1 MACVNTIQGLHP
13 STHKSSIGRQER
25 MHNQRKKVEGCEKA
39 QERLI
44 VHPPQI
50 TAEGILCRFV
60 VSSVGCSR
68 SCDAMSLPTM
78 FSGSQLTQAYLAHTR
93 GMYPWTE
100 GAEVQEI
107 SHKGEQHP
115 PAYAPLSCSCFC
127 YRASPGWAFSLLFA
141 QPLCQFFPLRKGT
154 KESEKRVLFS
164 RTRNCFPPLP
174 IFANLSHLNL
184 DPLFREK
191 VLLAPRAVYEIRA
204 IRVGIL
210 R

>member
-1 MACVNTIQGLHP
+1 MACVDTMQGLHA

-44 VHPPQI
+44 VYPPQI

-60 VSSVGCSR
+60 VSSVGGSR
-68 SCDAMSLPTM
+68 SCDAMRLHTM
-78 FSGSQLTQAYLAHTR
+78 FSGSLLTRAYLAHAR
-93 GMYPWTE
+93 SMYPWTE
-100 GAEVQEI
+100 GAEVQKI

-127 YRASPGWAFSLLFA
+127 YRASHRWAFFLLFP
-141 QPLCQFFPLRKGT
+141 QPLCQFFSLGNVRK
-154 KESEKRVLFS
+154 KAKKRVLFS
-164 RTRNCFPPLP
+164 RTRNCFAHLP
-174 IFANLSHLNL
+174 IFTNLSHLNFA
-184 DPLFREK
+184 PLAREK
-191 VLLAPRAVYEIRA
+191 VTLAPRAVYEIRA
-204 IRVGIL
+204 INVGIL